1 MNAPKRRAA
10 AKPRRLGLL
19 SSVEAKIPA
28 QRRRYPYDL
37 GERIG
42 GDLTVIGHL
51 AMGRIGHL
59 YQVWSA
65 EDWSAYTC
73 KILAPDLRGDREAVA
88 ALRREGTV
96 LRRLAHP
103 NIVRHFREGEHDD
116 LPYLVMEYLEGPSI
130 FDLIEGQPE
139 RRLAIT
145 DAIRT
150 AVHIGA
156 GLYHLHQN
164 GFLHLDLKPANLL
177 LRGSVP
183 VLVDFDAARRSS
195 LETRTAKPIGTDPYM
210 SPEQVRREPP
220 SPASDVYGLGAVL
233 YELLTGRWPYEDAYQ
248 TSTPEE
254 GEEARYPQ
262 LGDVPPP
269 PARTFNP
276 DIPEAVD
283 AVVMRCLARRPADR
297 FDSIH
302 GMLLALTEQL
312 EGPAAL
318 WPEGVQTE
326 RRRLPRVP

>member
-1 MNAPKRRAA
+1 MTAPKRRAA
-10 AKPRRLGLL
+10 KPRLLGLL
-19 SSVEAKIPA
+19 SPVEAKIPS
-28 QRRRYPYDL
+28 QRQRYPYDL
-37 GERIG
+37 GDRIG
-42 GDLTVIGHL
+42 GDLIIIGHL

-65 EDWSAYTC
+65 EEWCAYTC
-73 KILAPDLRGDREAVA
+73 KILAPDHRGDRESVA
-88 ALRREGTV
+88 ALRREGGV

-103 NIVRHFREGEHDD
+103 NIVRQFREGEHDG

-139 RRLAIT
+139 RRLGIV

-177 LRGSVP
+177 LRGNVP

-210 SPEQVRREPP
+210 SPEQVRRQAP
-220 SPASDVYGLGAVL
+220 SEASDVYGLGAVL
-233 YELLTGRWPYEDAYQ
+233 YELLTGRWPYEDAYE
-248 TSTPEE
+248 SSAPDAVD
-254 GEEARYPQ
+254 EARYPQ

-276 DIPEAVD
+276 EIPEALD
-283 AVVMRCLARRPADR
+283 AVVMRCLESAPADR
-297 FDSIH
+297 FESIH
-302 GMLLALTEQL
+302 PMLLALTEQL

-318 WPEGVQTE
+318 WPEGVETE
-326 RRRLPRVP
+326 RRRYPRVT

>member
-1 MNAPKRRAA
+1 MSAPKRRAA
-10 AKPRRLGLL
+10 TKPRRLGLL
-19 SSVEAKIPA
+19 SPLEAKIPA
-28 QRRRYPYDL
+28 QRRRYPYDV
-37 GERIG
+37 GERID
-42 GDLTVIGHL
+42 GDLTIIGHL

-65 EDWSAYTC
+65 EQWCAFTC
-73 KILAPDLRGDREAVA
+73 KILAPDHRGDREAVA

-139 RRLAIT
+139 RRLGIV

-177 LRGSVP
+177 LRGNVP

-248 TSTPEE
+248 TSTPAD
-254 GEEARYPQ
+254 GDEARYPQ
-262 LGDVPPP
+262 LGEVPPP
-269 PARTFNP
+269 NARAFNHE
-276 DIPEAVD
+276 IPEALD
-283 AVVMRCLARRPADR
+283 AVVMRCLESNPANR

-318 WPEGVQTE
+318 WPEGVETE
-326 RRRLPRVP
+326 RRRAPRVS

>member
-1 MNAPKRRAA
+1 MTGRKRPATA
-10 AKPRRLGLL
+10 SPRRVGLL
-19 SSVEAKIPA
+19 SPVEAKVRA
-28 QRRRYPYDL
+28 ERRRYPYDV
-37 GERIG
+37 GERID
-42 GDLTVIGHL
+42 GDLTIIGHL

-65 EDWSAYTC
+65 EQWCAFTC
-73 KILAPDLRGDREAVA
+73 KILAPDHRGDREAVA
-88 ALRREGTV
+88 AMRREGAV

-130 FDLIEGQPE
+130 FDLLEAQPE
-139 RRLAIT
+139 RRMPVV
-145 DAIRT
+145 DAVRT

-156 GLYHLHQN
+156 GLFQLHQN

-177 LRGSVP
+177 LRGNVP

-210 SPEQVRREPP
+210 SPEQVRREAP
-220 SPASDVYGLGAVL
+220 SEASDVYGLGAVL

-248 TSTPEE
+248 ASTPED
-254 GEEARYPQ
+254 GDEARYPQ
-262 LGDVPPP
+262 LGEIPPP
-269 PARTFNP
+269 PARTFNQ
-276 DIPEAVD
+276 DIPEPLD
-283 AVVMRCLARRPADR
+283 AVVMRCLEARPEDR
-297 FDSIH
+297 YDSIH

-326 RRRLPRVP
+326 RRRSPRMP

>member
-1 MNAPKRRAA
+1 MTLPKRRA

-19 SSVEAKIPA
+19 SPVEAKAPS
-28 QRRRYPYDL
+28 QRQRYPYDL
-37 GERIG
+37 GDRIG
-42 GDLTVIGHL
+42 GDLTIIGHL

-65 EDWSAYTC
+65 EEWCAYTC
-73 KILAPDLRGDREAVA
+73 KILAPDHRGDRENVA
-88 ALRREGTV
+88 ALHREGTV

-103 NIVRHFREGEHDD
+103 NIVRHFHEGEHDG

-139 RRLAIT
+139 RRLDVI

-150 AVHIGA
+150 VVHIGA

-177 LRGSVP
+177 LRGNVP

-210 SPEQVRREPP
+210 SPEQVRREAP
-220 SPASDVYGLGAVL
+220 SAASDVYGLGSVL
-233 YELLTGRWPYEDAYQ
+233 YELLTGRWPYEDAYLAL
-248 TSTPEE
+248 SGDE
-254 GEEARYPQ
+254 GDEARYPQ
-262 LGDVPPP
+262 LGEIPPP
-269 PARTFNP
+269 SPRAFNP
-276 DIPEAVD
+276 VIPEAVD
-283 AVVMRCLARRPADR
+283 AVVMRCLAADPADR
-297 FDSIH
+297 FESIH
-302 GMLLALTEQL
+302 PMLLALTEQL

-318 WPEGVQTE
+318 WPEGVETE
-326 RRRLPRVP
+326 RRRYPRVT